1 MFCSIR
7 LKACTGDGVDG
18 LRGNAFIRSRK
29 HTGQLFLHLRFA
41 GAHGFNCHLEQPVK
55 LPAQA
60 LCSYTDHIARAARS
74 EFFILKFFLE
84 ARYLQIRYA
93 FEGRILTAAPMRPV
107 SSSAAKSTFSI
118 SCAGS
123 TSHTRP

>member
-74 EFFILKFFLE
+74 EFLSLNFSGGSITSNPLRFL
-84 ARYLQIRYA
+84 RRA
-93 FEGRILTAAPMRPV
+93 FSPQRR
-107 SSSAAKSTFSI
+107 
-118 SCAGS
+118 
-123 TSHTRP
+123 